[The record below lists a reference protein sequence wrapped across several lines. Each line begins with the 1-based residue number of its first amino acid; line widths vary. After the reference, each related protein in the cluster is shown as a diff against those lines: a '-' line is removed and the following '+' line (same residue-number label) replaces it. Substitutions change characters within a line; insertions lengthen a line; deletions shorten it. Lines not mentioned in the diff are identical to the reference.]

1 VTSWLV
7 PSSAGHLAERDLALP
22 PPALVLGF
30 GNVLLSDDGAGVQIV
45 ERLREELG
53 TEAADFIDAGTLSF
67 SLLPYI
73 EATKSLLVI
82 DAADI
87 ERPPGSIGLF
97 EAAAMDTFLSSAR
110 RRTVHEVGLIDLLD
124 MARLR
129 DCLPH
134 RRAAFP
140 AGRRRSTRGRP
151 TSSGAARAVEG
162 LMSRLAGIPIRFEGP
177 ALAEGQALA
186 EGPAPSAR
194 SGASG
199 GLGDGVAA
207 ILTEIV
213 NLLERLARG
222 QTPAAI
228 DLRSLPMSPQDRT
241 ELQRVL
247 GEGEVTATVAA
258 EGVSIIRETRV
269 CGLWWVEHRD
279 SRGDLIAELLEVA
292 QVPEILVTASDEIAA
307 SARTLRERMRNR

>member
-1 VTSWLV
+1 
-7 PSSAGHLAERDLALP
+7 
-22 PPALVLGF
+22 
-30 GNVLLSDDGAGVQIV
+30 
-45 ERLREELG
+45 
-53 TEAADFIDAGTLSF
+53 
-67 SLLPYI
+67 
-73 EATKSLLVI
+73 
-82 DAADI
+82 
-87 ERPPGSIGLF
+87 
-97 EAAAMDTFLSSAR
+97 
-110 RRTVHEVGLIDLLD
+110 
-124 MARLR
+124 
-129 DCLPH
+129 
-134 RRAAFP
+134 
-140 AGRRRSTRGRP
+140 
-151 TSSGAARAVEG
+151 
-162 LMSRLAGIPIRFEGP
+162 MSRLAGIPIRFEGP

-222 QTPAAI
+222 PTPAAI